1 MKFPTSRR
9 RRLLLC
15 ALAAILFLF
24 VGIFFLQSAVAHRKP
39 PFLPDYPIIDLSPIW
54 EQPRL
59 DAEDYDTLFLQT
71 GLGPSAVDR
80 LRDSG
85 PSGIDHILEVQSAF
99 FSPVTVSC
107 DPLFGPFVK
116 EDHLKTPD
124 GTQIMAPPLADLRP
138 GDILLT
144 YSTHSLGWR
153 HGHAGLVLDVSEEG
167 GSTLEAVLI
176 GTDSAIMDTQHWL
189 DYSNYLVLRL
199 RDMTPVLQEALTA
212 YAVEYLNGVPYRLT
226 SGFWGLKEPEDD
238 AFGVQCSYLV
248 WYAFQH
254 FGYDLDSDG
263 GRLVTVN
270 DLAHSPLLEVVQIY
284 GLDPREWS

>member
-1 MKFPTSRR
+1 
-9 RRLLLC
+9 
-15 ALAAILFLF
+15 
-24 VGIFFLQSAVAHRKP
+24 
-39 PFLPDYPIIDLSPIW
+39 
-54 EQPRL
+54 
-59 DAEDYDTLFLQT
+59 
-71 GLGPSAVDR
+71 
-80 LRDSG
+80 
-85 PSGIDHILEVQSAF
+85 
-99 FSPVTVSC
+99 
-107 DPLFGPFVK
+107 
-116 EDHLKTPD
+116 
-124 GTQIMAPPLADLRP
+124 
-138 GDILLT
+138 
-144 YSTHSLGWR
+144 
-153 HGHAGLVLDVSEEG
+153 
-167 GSTLEAVLI
+167 
-176 GTDSAIMDTQHWL
+176 MDTQHWL